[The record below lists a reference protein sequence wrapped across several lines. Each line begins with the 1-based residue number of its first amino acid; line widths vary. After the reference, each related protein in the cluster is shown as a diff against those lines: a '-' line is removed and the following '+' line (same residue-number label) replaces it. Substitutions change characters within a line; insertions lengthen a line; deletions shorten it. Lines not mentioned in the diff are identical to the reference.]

1 MPARHDL
8 LVGALD
14 FPWRPWGSIEVWE
27 RPITV
32 ALREV
37 GVTSMLIADHPH
49 LFEIGGENYHC
60 EFTAWE
66 YQRGSES
73 DRQGVLTNEWKFG
86 NVARNK
92 GAVKIATASTHA
104 RLRRLKR

>member
-1 MPARHDL
+1 MRFDNHYVGGIPCMPARHDI
-8 LVGALD
+8 LVGTLD
-14 FPWRPWGSIEVWE
+14 FLWRPWGSIEVWE

-66 YQRGSES
+66 YQRAASPIIGKPAAMNRGS
-73 DRQGVLTNEWKFG
+73 V
-86 NVARNK
+86 
-92 GAVKIATASTHA
+92 
-104 RLRRLKR
+104 RRTRI